1 MTRISFN
8 KNKISIQNIGK
19 QRFWFGILAG
29 FFSAISISLAFN
41 QLREVFRFFTSMS
54 ADLLILDNQELS
66 FFNYF
71 FATLSTVLGIAI
83 TIWIWMSNRTH
94 KRKMDRL
101 YKQVSRTNAL
111 LIFWLTLMMI
121 ARFGSILAFILFGT
135 PGYDNQL
142 DLYNDYWLLFV
153 LIPIVVFAQ
162 SWFTVRLVYRAGRW
176 IIYSLFV
183 CLITAFA
190 LSKTTTVDQEKLN
203 NSYFQR
209 FEKDFEYIE
218 KEITKAKE
226 KYRIEYDTRTIETL
240 KKRHTE
246 SAVEQVNEIKI
257 AFTKNSKVSIDTI
270 ILQRIV
276 IHNYKRGSWYYHR
289 QTSIENWHYALPK
302 DILKQIGYF
311 EINSNETKELF
322 NILTEQINLVSTPR
336 IEWDEYQN
344 FTETER
350 RKSNGAKYN
359 IPEILIDQLTEVRDS
374 LINMKKY
381 TELNKK
387 LPEINNENAP

>member
-270 ILQRIV
+270 ILKRIV